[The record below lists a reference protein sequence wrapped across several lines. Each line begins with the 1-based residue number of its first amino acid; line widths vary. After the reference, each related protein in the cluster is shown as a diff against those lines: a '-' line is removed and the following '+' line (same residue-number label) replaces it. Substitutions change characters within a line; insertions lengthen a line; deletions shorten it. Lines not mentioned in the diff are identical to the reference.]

1 MRLRGHGRE
10 ISTSRVPNRASPK
23 TRWDDIERRCRADG
37 VNPYGPAK
45 TVGKRESRRAL
56 FTATRNDWKTPVD
69 FMATLQSRYGPLT
82 DVSDLSRGDAF
93 SVPWPDRWYANPPY
107 GPPMRRWVDRAVEQ
121 AALGSRGIML
131 VPARTDTRWFHAALP
146 TLSAV
151 GFIRGRLRFDE
162 RGPAPFP
169 SLLLFWGDPGEP

>member
-1 MRLRGHGRE
+1 MTAPRGA
-10 ISTSRVPNRASPK
+10 TK
-23 TRWDDIERRCRADG
+23 LW
-37 VNPYGPAK
+37 
-45 TVGKRESRRAL
+45 RAL

-107 GPPMRRWVDRAVEQ
+107 GPTMRRWVDRAVEQ

-169 SLLLFWGDPGEP
+169 SLLLFWGDPGGP